1 MITERLNAPKLPHP
15 RLEWLLLAAVV
26 GAGYLAFQGMLSDRA
41 RTDAVSAVEDSA
53 YAAKLKKYLRDST
66 VLDSLT
72 KLVQTDSLY
81 RLYRQALQSKNVDVN
96 LVAQVWCEELRLTT
110 RHGIIPADRAINR
123 LRDTVYRDIGVHDAF
138 DYLASRAP
146 DEGHFNSSV
155 CGELP
160 PPGPRV
166 IDGTSTDIEPRRPP
180 PRRK

>member
-1 MITERLNAPKLPHP
+1 MHAMKLPQP
-15 RLEWLLLAAVV
+15 RLEWLLLAAVAGV
-26 GAGYLAFQGMLSDRA
+26 GYLTFQSMPTDDA
-41 RTDAVSAVEDSA
+41 RTNPVPTAEDSA

-72 KLVQTDSLY
+72 KVVQTDSLY
-81 RLYRQALQSKNVDVN
+81 RLYRQAILSNKVDVN
-96 LVAQVWCEELRLTT
+96 LVAEVWCEELRLTT

-123 LRDTVYRDIGVHDAF
+123 LRDTVYRDIEVHDAF

-146 DEGHFNSSV
+146 NEGHFNSSY

-166 IDGTSTDIEPRRPP
+166 IDGTSTDIEPRRPAP
-180 PRRK
+180 PRKG